1 MRVPPLFFMKEI
13 MEMKTIVGIDA
24 STNRTGVAVFC
35 DGKYVKH
42 TLIDC
47 HKEKDAMTRIPM
59 MADKIC
65 KFLDETN
72 NIDVIIME
80 RSVLKS
86 NVDTVQKLSNLA
98 GAIMLYAYQHGI
110 KFEHPVPSEWRRKI
124 GLEQSKNVKREV
136 LKLEAIKA
144 VKQEYGMDVSDDEAE
159 SILAA
164 RSGFDLPKI
173 NIKAEDV
180 EEEIWGN

>member
-1 MRVPPLFFMKEI
+1 
-13 MEMKTIVGIDA
+13 MKTVVGIDA
-24 STNRTGVAVFC
+24 STNKTGICLFR
-35 DGKYVKH
+35 DQEYVTH

-47 HKEKDAMTRIPM
+47 HKEKDAMKRIPM
-59 MADKIC
+59 MANMIC
-65 KFLDETN
+65 EYLDGID

-80 RSVLKS
+80 KSILKS
-86 NVDTVQKLSNLA
+86 NIDTVQKLSNLS

-110 KFEHPVPSEWRRKI
+110 KFENPVPTEWRRKI

-144 VKQEYGMDVSDDEAE
+144 VKQEYNMDVSDDEAE
-159 SILAA
+159 AILTA

-173 NIKAEDV
+173 EIKAEDV
-180 EEEIWGN
+180 ADDCWGEEYIWD

>member
-1 MRVPPLFFMKEI
+1 MKI
-13 MEMKTIVGIDA
+13 VVGIDA
-24 STNRTGVAVFC
+24 STNKTGICVFE
-35 DGKYVKH
+35 DNKYVTH

-47 HKEKDAMTRIPM
+47 HKEKDTMKRIPM
-59 MADKIC
+59 MANKIC
-65 KFLDETN
+65 EYLDKVN

-80 RSVLKS
+80 RSVLRS

-98 GAIMLYAYQHGI
+98 GAIMLYAYQHNI
-110 KFEHPVPSEWRRKI
+110 EFEHPVPSEWRRKI

-144 VKQEYGMDVSDDEAE
+144 VKQEYGIDVSDDEAE

-180 EEEIWGN
+180 EDEIWGS